1 MVGIDLTF
9 VQQVPN
15 GTDALNNPVYT
26 TTDVEV
32 EDCLVAPV
40 TVPTNAREEQAIAQ
54 SRDQIYIHFPKA
66 FTGDLSASNVT
77 YDGKTFKLDSDT
89 VKFMDGN
96 TPTRWN
102 RYVRAERIN
111 V

>member
-1 MVGIDLTF
+1 MKGITLTF
-9 VQQVPN
+9 EKQIQS
-15 GTDALNNPVYT
+15 GTDKLKNPKYIT
-26 TTDVEV
+26 EDIEV

-54 SRDQIYIHFPKA
+54 SRDQIYIHFPKLC
-66 FTGDLSASNVT
+66 TEDLSASNVT